1 MSQCIGIDLGETHTR
16 VAIQSGG
23 VTAASCAAQM
33 DGLVQSKDSEWKQRA
48 QGLCG
53 YAEFF

>member
-33 DGLVQSKDSEWKQRA
+33 DVGNCSTRSCPPFHMPVLR
-48 QGLCG
+48 
-53 YAEFF
+53 